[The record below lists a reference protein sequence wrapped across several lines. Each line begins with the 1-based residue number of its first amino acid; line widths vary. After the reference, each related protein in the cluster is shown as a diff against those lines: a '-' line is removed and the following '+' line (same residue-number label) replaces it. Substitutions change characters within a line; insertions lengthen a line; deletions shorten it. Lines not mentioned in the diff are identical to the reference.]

1 MVAESGLFNPEVYG
15 QGPRWQGQNA
25 DDSGWRD
32 NISPGKIENPE

>member
-15 QGPRWQGQNA
+15 QGPRWQGQIA

-32 NISPGKIENPE
+32 NISPGKI